1 MAKDTFRTGAARI
14 VHTRANTS
22 FEDWKALVM
31 AEYAKLGVD
40 PESVRPLRE
49 LHAWEG
55 GDTTAGWAT
64 HVWHNNK
71 LRARTKELKLLNPE
85 KIVKKTA

>member
-1 MAKDTFRTGAARI
+1 
-14 VHTRANTS
+14 
-22 FEDWKALVM
+22 
-31 AEYAKLGVD
+31 
-40 PESVRPLRE
+40 VRPLRE

-55 GDTTAGWAT
+55 GDTTQGWAT